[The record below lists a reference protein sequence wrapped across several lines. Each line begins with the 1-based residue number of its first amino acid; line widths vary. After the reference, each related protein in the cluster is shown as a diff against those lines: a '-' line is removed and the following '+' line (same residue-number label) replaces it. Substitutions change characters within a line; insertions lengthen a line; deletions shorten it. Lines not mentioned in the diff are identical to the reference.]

1 MKETGDTIS
10 SQLVRTENVTTNQ
23 NQQSKSQV
31 GLLLPH
37 ICVAVHEI
45 CCKKKYYI
53 LKIKPSDSISS
64 EKTYKTAHNK
74 TKLQGYKCHHFK
86 IDKTSKSRLIYH
98 SFGTEH
104 RGYYSTCPTSIRRA
118 IMRVRCLQSLLHLL
132 QKIFDFGL
140 DTLYEVR
147 NNLKIKGRNKFNC
160 TRREHH

>member
-1 MKETGDTIS
+1 MKETRDTIS

-23 NQQSKSQV
+23 KQQSKSQV

-37 ICVAVHEI
+37 ICIAVHEI
-45 CCKKKYYI
+45 CCKKYYI
-53 LKIKPSDSISS
+53 LKIKLQTVFLQK
-64 EKTYKTAHNK
+64 ENYKTAHNK

-86 IDKTSKSRLIYH
+86 IEKMSKSQLIYH
-98 SFGTEH
+98 SFRTEH

-132 QKIFDFGL
+132 QKIFDFCL
-140 DTLYEVR
+140 DTLYEVK

-160 TRREHH
+160 TRRELH